1 MMERKATAIGGRRL
15 ASKKDWAGAHSF
27 LLAVLVI
34 ILARAAGIQLEM
46 LGIL

>member
-1 MMERKATAIGGRRL
+1 MMERSETAIGGRL